1 MALSDNF
8 ETIKEFAAGAAQTAA
23 KKTRQLA
30 TIAKDNLAIF
40 AEEEKIKK
48 AQQELGKLYYKD
60 FVMEEEPD
68 EAEYLPWCEKI
79 TQSRKTIEAL
89 RIEIEQMRAETQ
101 CDEEDVYEAEFEEV
115 AQSPETQSDAEPE
128 EAAAEAQSQQPQEP
142 EQEPVQTQPE
152 APVIEVVVQSEESED
167 DKNS

>member
-48 AQQELGKLYYKD
+48 AQQELGKVYYKD
-60 FVMEEEPD
+60 YVMEEEPD

-101 CDEEDVYEAEFEEV
+101 CDDEDVYEAEFEEV
-115 AQSPETQSDAEPE
+115 AQSPETQSDAQPE
-128 EAAAEAQSQQPQEP
+128 EAAAEAQPQEP

-152 APVIEVVVQSEESED
+152 APVIEVVVQSEESETD
-167 DKNS
+167 ENS

>member
-89 RIEIEQMRAETQ
+89 RTEIEQMRAETQ
-101 CDEEDVYEAEFEEV
+101 CDDEDVYEAEFEEV
-115 AQSPETQSDAEPE
+115 AQSPETQSDAQPE
-128 EAAAEAQSQQPQEP
+128 EAAAEAQSQEP

-152 APVIEVVVQSEESED
+152 APVIEVVVQSEESETD
-167 DKNS
+167 ENS